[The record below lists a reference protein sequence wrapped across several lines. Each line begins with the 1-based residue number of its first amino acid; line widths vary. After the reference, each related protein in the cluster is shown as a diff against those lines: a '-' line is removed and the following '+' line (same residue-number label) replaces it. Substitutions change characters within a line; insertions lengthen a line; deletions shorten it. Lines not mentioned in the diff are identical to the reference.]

1 VTAGWRAG
9 LFAGLVIIGVLIGV
23 IGGFVQA
30 SRVIFTVPWGL
41 LVLPWG
47 TIVVLATVLL
57 AVRGACWAAMSRW
70 GGAMLFAGWLLSTVA
85 MATESPS
92 GDLAISAGGRQ
103 WAYVLVGVVIGAAAV
118 TFPVLGGPRL
128 RARHG

>member
-1 VTAGWRAG
+1 MTAGWRAV
-9 LFAGLVIIGVLIGV
+9 LFAGLAVAGVLIGI

-47 TIVVLATVLL
+47 TMLVLVTVLL
-57 AVRGACWAAMSRW
+57 MIRGACWAAMSRW
-70 GGAMLFAGWLLSTVA
+70 GGAMIFAGWLLATIA

-103 WAYVLVGVVIGAAAV
+103 WTYVLVGVVIGAAAV
-118 TFPVLGGPRL
+118 TFPVLRGPEL

>member
-1 VTAGWRAG
+1 MTAGLRAG
-9 LFAGLVIIGVLIGV
+9 LFAGLAIIGVLIGI
-23 IGGFVQA
+23 IGGFLQA

-47 TIVVLATVLL
+47 TMLVLLTVLL
-57 AVRGACWAAMSRW
+57 SIRGACWAAMSRW
-70 GGAMLFAGWLLSTVA
+70 GGAMLFAGWLLATIA

-103 WAYVLVGVVIGAAAV
+103 WTYVLVGVVIGAAAV
-118 TFPVLGGPRL
+118 TFPVLGGPGL